1 MAAVNPISIPQLNRM
16 AVQVIDRI
24 MKEIDIAISDTVFY
38 SDLKVVLGY
47 NSNESRRFHVYVAS
61 RVQTIRKISSPDQW
75 RHVESSYNLADLATR
90 GLHLKNLA
98 ESS

>member
-1 MAAVNPISIPQLNRM
+1 M

-24 MKEIDIAISDTVFY
+24 TKEIDIAISDTVFY
-38 SDLKVVLGY
+38 PDLKVVLGY
-47 NSNESRRFHVYVAS
+47 VSNESRRFHVYVAS

-75 RHVESSYNLADLATR
+75 RHVESSYKLADLATH